1 MTSLPVQ
8 VFWLTPVVPAVWR
21 LKQVDLEFEARIN
34 YILYNKINK
43 DIQNPVLGHL
53 IKFLYTYLYF

>member
-1 MTSLPVQ
+1 MTFLPVQ

-21 LKQVDLEFEARIN
+21 LKQVDHEFEARID

-43 DIQNPVLGHL
+43 DIQNPVLSV
-53 IKFLYTYLYF
+53 FLR